1 MCKVKVL
8 HLFIAA
14 TAVAVSLA
22 LPSTSTKTRKAKS
35 SKGAPRVTNF
45 VELTSLASGAQE
57 VPPIE
62 TSTVARIE
70 LVFDQ
75 FLSVRWMQ
83 YH

>member
-1 MCKVKVL
+1 
-8 HLFIAA
+8 
-14 TAVAVSLA
+14 
-22 LPSTSTKTRKAKS
+22 
-35 SKGAPRVTNF
+35 VTNF